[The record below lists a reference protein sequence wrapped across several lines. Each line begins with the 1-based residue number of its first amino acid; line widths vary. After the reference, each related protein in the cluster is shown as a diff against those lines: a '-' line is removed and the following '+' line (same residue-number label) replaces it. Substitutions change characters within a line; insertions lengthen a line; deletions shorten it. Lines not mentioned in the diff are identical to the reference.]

1 MIDRLNSLLNVFDVG
16 DLKFFFLV
24 AKKNLRN
31 LITLSLI
38 LSLLVFIISLNQEK
52 KYLSKATIVIEP
64 DDNKIVNIEE
74 VYSVEAQSNRIN
86 NQMAILKSDEVQE
99 YIVKDKKNSMK
110 FESLYSDTKQNFFQ
124 RIFTKPKNIDQG
136 FLKSI
141 LTNNFT
147 VKNIPRSDVLELSF
161 VSNNPKISQ
170 LALVSIIDSY
180 QRYEIDSKIQIT
192 NYANQKITERLK
204 ELVAQMDVAQK
215 KLSNYKKEQNLVD
228 TGNVKELKIKE
239 IQSISERIL
248 EAKKNYQEQQND
260 LLSIKVADGDID
272 ALLAIKDLRSRDE
285 ISNIKASL
293 TANESNIQSLSL
305 IYTDKHPKITQAK
318 DLNDN
323 LITQLK
329 DILDENIQQKAFELS
344 NLDNFIK
351 LSEDDL
357 QNATDEL
364 RVIEEK
370 EAGMLKFSREVESSR
385 KLYESFLQRVKETNE
400 AQNLQI
406 SKLKVIETPNLPSAP
421 FSPKP
426 NRNFVLAFLISFL
439 SVYGLLYYREMNSSV
454 IKSPE
459 AIDSLNI
466 PQIGIL
472 PRVEKLKRGFHIL
485 QMFVEDGA
493 SSFSEAIRSSRATIE
508 SKFEKNKSY
517 MITSSNPSEGKTTYA
532 FNLALSLEK
541 SNKVLFI
548 EADIRRPSVLNGF
561 YQFDK
566 EILGL
571 GEIISGSA
579 QLNEAIFKVPG
590 TELDIITSGEKRFD
604 MSDIVTKDQIKK
616 FLDVLKMEY
625 DYVIVDSPPV
635 QPVSDTLILTQA
647 SDYNLFVIRSEET
660 RTVSFMSSI
669 KKIQNVGAK
678 INGIVI
684 NDLDTSKDSYYS
696 YYYSYSP
703 NYYYHKN

>member
-1 MIDRLNSLLNVFDVG
+1 MFDRINSLIDVFDIG
-16 DLKFFFLV
+16 DIKFIYLV
-24 AKKNLRN
+24 IKKNLKN
-31 LITLSLI
+31 LVILSI
-38 LSLLVFIISLNQEK
+38 IVSLLVLIISLNQEK
-52 KYLSKATIVIEP
+52 KFMSKATIVIEP
-64 DDNKIVNIEE
+64 DENKIVNIEE
-74 VYSVEAQSNRIN
+74 VYSIESKSNRIN

-99 YIVKDKKNSMK
+99 YIVKDKENSTKFKN
-110 FESLYSDTKQNFFQ
+110 LYSETKQNVFQ
-124 RIFTKPKNIDQG
+124 RIFSKKKNIDST
-136 FLKSI
+136 FLKKI
-141 LTNNFT
+141 LTENFS

-161 VSNNPKISQ
+161 ISSNPKISQ
-170 LALVSIIDSY
+170 LALISIIDSY
-180 QRYEIDSKIQIT
+180 QRYEIDSKIKIT
-192 NYANQKITERLK
+192 TYANQKISERLK
-204 ELVAQMDVAQK
+204 ELVSQMDVAQK
-215 KLSNYKKEQNLVD
+215 KLSNYKRENNLVD

-239 IQSISERIL
+239 IQSISSRIV
-248 EAKKNYQEQQND
+248 EAKKNFQEQQND
-260 LLSIKVADGDID
+260 LLSIKVADGDVE
-272 ALLAIKDLRSRDE
+272 ALLAIEDLRSREE
-285 ISNIKASL
+285 ISNIRSSL
-293 TANESNIQSLSL
+293 LANESNIQLLSL
-305 IYTDKHPKITQAK
+305 IYTDKHPKIIQAN

-323 LITQLK
+323 LKVQLK
-329 DILDENIQQKAFELS
+329 EILDKNIQQKAFELS
-344 NLDNFIK
+344 NLTNFIQ

-357 QNATDEL
+357 QLATDEL
-364 RVIEEK
+364 RIIEEK
-370 EAGMLKFSREVESSR
+370 EAGMLKFSREVDSSK

-400 AQNLQI
+400 AQNLQV
-406 SKLKVIETPNLPSAP
+406 SRLKVIETPNLPVKP
-421 FSPKP
+421 FSPKTTK
-426 NRNFVLAFLISFL
+426 NVIISFLISFL
-439 SVYGLLYYREMNSSV
+439 CVFGLLYYREMNSSI

-493 SSFSEAIRSSRATIE
+493 SSFAEAIRSSRATIE

-517 MITSSNPSEGKTTYA
+517 LVTSSNPSEGKTTYA

-541 SNKVLFI
+541 TKKVLFI

-571 GEIISGSA
+571 GEIISGSTM
-579 QLNEAIFKVPG
+579 LKDAIFKVPG

-604 MSDIVTKDQIKK
+604 LSDIVNKEQIKK
-616 FLDVLKMEY
+616 FLDLLKMEY

-647 SDYNLFVIRSEET
+647 ADYNLFVIRSEET

-678 INGIVI
+678 LNGIVI

-703 NYYYHKN
+703 EYYTKI